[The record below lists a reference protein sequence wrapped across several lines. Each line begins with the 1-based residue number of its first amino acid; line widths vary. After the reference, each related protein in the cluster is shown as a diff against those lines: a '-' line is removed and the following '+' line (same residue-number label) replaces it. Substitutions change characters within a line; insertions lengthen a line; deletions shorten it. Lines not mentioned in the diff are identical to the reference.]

1 MFTKSVLL
9 ILMLT
14 LSLCCIAQEETKP
27 IELELLK
34 TYVGVWDAE
43 IEVWPKGINAAS
55 IKFKGVEKNR
65 LYGEHWMKK
74 LKLDK
79 LQLED
84 LTIEIVKPENWN
96 EVQDYA
102 AKKWA
107 RQFYSKMKKDSK
119 WKDLKSIMES
129 MLE

>member
-1 MFTKSVLL
+1 
-9 ILMLT
+9 
-14 LSLCCIAQEETKP
+14 
-27 IELELLK
+27 
-34 TYVGVWDAE
+34 
-43 IEVWPKGINAAS
+43 
-55 IKFKGVEKNR
+55 
-65 LYGEHWMKK
+65 MKK